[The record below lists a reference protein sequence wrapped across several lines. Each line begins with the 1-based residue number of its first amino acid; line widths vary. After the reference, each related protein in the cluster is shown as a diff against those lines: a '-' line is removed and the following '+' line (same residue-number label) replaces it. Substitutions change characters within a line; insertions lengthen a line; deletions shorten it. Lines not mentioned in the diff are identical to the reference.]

1 MIDVCAIKKGTHFFH
16 PGIGELVFD
25 KEATAELLGCSPA
38 NLLKIR
44 GKNGLNPL
52 RMRVNRKTVYAQT
65 DIEEYL
71 SCR

>member
-1 MIDVCAIKKGTHFFH
+1 MIDASAIKNGRHFFH
-16 PGIGELVFD
+16 AGIGELVFD

-65 DIEEYL
+65 NIEEYL

>member
-1 MIDVCAIKKGTHFFH
+1 MIDVGAIKKGTHFFH

-25 KEATAELLGCSPA
+25 KEATAELLGCTPA

-44 GKNGLNPL
+44 GKDGLNPL
-52 RMRVNRKTVYAQT
+52 QARVNRKTVYAQT